1 VTKWSDCSVVKIC
14 YADVHLLRSLQKII
28 RGNVGYVAMVM
39 RDVDLQEHIHPARH
53 GVLSFVETKSTVGAD

>member
-1 VTKWSDCSVVKIC
+1 LVTKWSDCSVVKIC

-39 RDVDLQEHIHPARH
+39 RDVDLQEHIHPT
-53 GVLSFVETKSTVGAD
+53 LDTVFCRLLRQNPQ